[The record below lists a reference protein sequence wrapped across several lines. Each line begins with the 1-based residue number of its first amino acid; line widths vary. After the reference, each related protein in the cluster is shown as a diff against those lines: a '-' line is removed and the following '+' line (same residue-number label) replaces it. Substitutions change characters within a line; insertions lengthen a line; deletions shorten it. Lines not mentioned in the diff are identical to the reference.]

1 MERVY
6 PAAACRQGEATEGWQ
21 APGPRQLLGRA
32 PLPHGAATAGLA
44 EERLRSME
52 ALRRQEVVLRLY
64 NELRP
69 YRALGN
75 EPLRPPRKASR
86 EPIRLAINP

>member
-1 MERVY
+1 
-6 PAAACRQGEATEGWQ
+6 
-21 APGPRQLLGRA
+21 
-32 PLPHGAATAGLA
+32 
-44 EERLRSME
+44 ME
-52 ALRRQEVVLRLY
+52 ALRRQEVVFRFY

-69 YRALGN
+69 YRASGN